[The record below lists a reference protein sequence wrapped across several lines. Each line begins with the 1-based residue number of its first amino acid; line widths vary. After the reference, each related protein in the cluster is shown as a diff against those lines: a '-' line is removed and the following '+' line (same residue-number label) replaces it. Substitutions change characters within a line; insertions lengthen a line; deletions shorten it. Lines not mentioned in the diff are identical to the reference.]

1 MKRITLNSSLNE
13 ERHMPVTFRSL
24 CTDYEQESLK
34 WPKGY
39 MHFYKLQ
46 FITEGEGI
54 FRCNGHEYPLKQG
67 CGFFVAKEESFELVN
82 VKGLK
87 AAIFSAVGALP
98 AELMRICNCES
109 HIFYEKV
116 DLKKYIGMLNDIEHE
131 YYSTGKKAKLS
142 SLTYELLAE
151 FFFGEN
157 EQQSSIAEE
166 VLMYIK
172 RNFTKKLSLEDISKQ
187 IGVSVSKICHDF
199 KVKYGCSI
207 FTKIKDLRLNYAKEL
222 LLSNSNWHIREVALA
237 CGFDDFSYFC
247 RAYKERFNKTPK
259 NSVKY

>member
-1 MKRITLNSSLNE
+1 MIY
-13 ERHMPVTFRSL
+13 
-24 CTDYEQESLK
+24 TDYVDVNFLS
-34 WPKGY
+34 
-39 MHFYKLQ
+39 
-46 FITEGEGI
+46 
-54 FRCNGHEYPLKQG
+54 RCL
-67 CGFFVAKEESFELVN
+67 
-82 VKGLK
+82 
-87 AAIFSAVGALP
+87 
-98 AELMRICNCES
+98 
-109 HIFYEKV
+109 
-116 DLKKYIGMLNDIEHE
+116 